1 MMSERQAALVTGLYG
16 SLDSIDELEA
26 VNEILEVV
34 GESPVSSLDAQG
46 DVDVANARRVLAS
59 ENKRIQSKGWAFNIE
74 EGVSLEPDIYSGI
87 IRYDAS
93 YLSVLEANKRTTYI
107 NRNGRVWDTTSR
119 TDRFDAPITINMI
132 VARKLD
138 EMPYAV
144 RNLIVLSAAKRFNAA
159 YFGDDSVDVDIRDRL
174 MLATVDCADY
184 ESDFSKVNILENTD
198 VQQFLQR

>member
-1 MMSERQAALVTGLYG
+1 MMSERQATLITGLYG
-16 SLDSIDELEA
+16 SVDSIDELEA
-26 VNEILEVV
+26 VNAILEVV
-34 GESPVSSLDAQG
+34 GESPISSLDTQG
-46 DVDVANARRVLAS
+46 DVDVANARRILAE
-59 ENKRIQSKGWAFNIE
+59 ENKRVQSRGWAFNIE
-74 EGVSLEPDIYSGI
+74 ESISLSPDIYSGI
-87 IRYDAS
+87 IKYDAS
-93 YLSVLEANKRTTYI
+93 YLSMLEASSRTTYI

-119 TDRFDAPITINMI
+119 SDRFDSPVTVNLI

-159 YFGDDSVDVDIRDRL
+159 YFGDDVVDNDIRDRL

-198 VQQFLQR
+198 IQQFLQR

>member
-46 DVDVANARRVLAS
+46 DVDVANARRLLAS
-59 ENKRIQSKGWAFNIE
+59 ENKRVQSKGWTFNIE
-74 EGVSLEPDIYSGI
+74 ESVSLAPDIYSGI
-87 IRYDAS
+87 IKYDAS
-93 YLSVLEANKRTTYI
+93 YLSMLEANNRTTYI

-119 TDRFDAPITINMI
+119 TDRFTDSILVNLI

-159 YFGDDSVDVDIRDRL
+159 YFGDEVVDNDIRDRL

-184 ESDFSKVNILENTD
+184 ESDFSKVNILQNTD
-198 VQQFLQR
+198 IQQFLQR